1 MALTDGI
8 NGLHYWMA
16 LMDGINIS
24 ESGFCAESG
33 REHQNKLAL
42 WLIDV
47 EP

>member
-1 MALTDGI
+1 
-8 NGLHYWMA
+8 
-16 LMDGINIS
+16 MDGMNGRQICA

-47 EP
+47 DP